1 MTQEQIKRKLLK
13 LAKEA
18 FETACTFKENQRME
32 VYLLDGEPTLSDVL
46 EEEDEIIYG
55 PNRILCY
62 QIYGHDYLEPEI
74 KSWIDLARIIE
85 QPADEQPLPEPTD
98 IEKSIR
104 ELAGEIAAAKGKEPL
119 EISSYEVFANM
130 PMDLLEQIESAIIE
144 YWWQGDVEENGKL
157 LASAQ
162 IEEAIG

>member
-1 MTQEQIKRKLLK
+1 
-13 LAKEA
+13 
-18 FETACTFKENQRME
+18 ME

-46 EEEDEIIYG
+46 EEEDEIVYG

-85 QPADEQPLPEPTD
+85 QPADEEPLPEPTD

-104 ELAGEIAAAKGKEPL
+104 ELAGEIAAAKGLPPL

-157 LASAQ
+157 LATAQ